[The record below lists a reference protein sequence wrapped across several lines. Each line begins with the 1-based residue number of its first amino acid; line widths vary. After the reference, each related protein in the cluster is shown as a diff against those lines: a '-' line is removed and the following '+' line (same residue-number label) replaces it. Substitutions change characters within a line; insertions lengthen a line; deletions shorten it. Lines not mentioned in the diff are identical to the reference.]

1 MADNWRRLTGFAL
14 RCSDC
19 DIPATAMRAASFSL
33 LDTLGMTVAA
43 APLESGRI
51 ARETAHLLYGAN
63 APATGARML
72 FDGRRVSMA
81 GAAFAAASQTDNLD
95 GHDGYNPTKGHIGV
109 ALVPALAAVAETAPD
124 FSGPEAL
131 AALVIGYEIAGR
143 AGLALHA
150 TVSDYHT
157 SGAWNAIGVAAL
169 GARLR
174 GMGDEALRQAMGI
187 AEYHGPRSQMMRC
200 IDHPTML
207 KDGSGW
213 GAMAGISAAYLAADG
228 FTGAPAI
235 TVEQASEFWGTL
247 GADWL
252 ILKQYYKPFP
262 VCRWAQPPVEA
273 AMTLMRAHGF
283 KSTDVSEIDVETF
296 HESTRLATN
305 CPTCTEEAQYSTSFP
320 VAVALARGGIAAE
333 DLRGAALSDPEI
345 LRLTDLLT
353 MREHAHANENFPAQR
368 LARVTIRLGDGTAV
382 RSDWHTAR
390 WDPDDAPS
398 DDDLRAKFDAL
409 SVPVIGASRTAQLAD
424 ACKTIE
430 KDGIRPL
437 ANLLSQPI
445 RSATTR
451 GSAA

>member
-1 MADNWRRLTGFAL
+1 MTPFDFIHDL
-14 RCSDC
+14 SIE
-19 DIPATAMRAASFSL
+19 DIPDAVIHETLRAL
-33 LDTLGMTVAA
+33 LDLIGVGIGGATTPLSGIIRDHTARHFGGRLPMAFDGRPVSPSGYALAMGMTVDA
-43 APLESGRI
+43 
-51 ARETAHLLYGAN
+51 
-63 APATGARML
+63 
-72 FDGRRVSMA
+72 
-81 GAAFAAASQTDNLD
+81 LD
-95 GHDGYNPTKGHIGV
+95 GHDGYNPVKGHVNCGLI
-109 ALVPALAAVAETAPD
+109 PAILAVSLAEAQYDGHAVLAAIA
-124 FSGPEAL
+124 
-131 AALVIGYEIAGR
+131 IGYEIGAR
-143 AGLALHA
+143 AGLALHG
-150 TVSDYHT
+150 TVDDYHT
-157 SGAWNAIGVAAL
+157 SGAWVAVAAAAV
-169 GARLR
+169 GARGL
-174 GMGDEALRQAMGI
+174 GLSQEATRHALGI